1 MTYKSESELY
11 PEVIR
16 WFEKHLKGKYPK
28 AEIKAFDTSRQDL
41 SEFLRRGKIHSFFPE
56 FETYVIKVD
65 VTATIKHKNTCELAF
80 VECKLNSINLK
91 DISQLLGY
99 SKVVKPRHSFII
111 SPAGISSP
119 VNTLVK
125 IFKRYDILEYAGS
138 SRIRIAQWNKI
149 TQEIDISTLLPPG
162 EHL

>member
-1 MTYKSESELY
+1 MYSSEHELY
-11 PEVIR
+11 PEVIK
-16 WFEKHLKGKYPK
+16 WFEKYLKAKYSK
-28 AEIKAFDTSRQDL
+28 AKIKSYDTSRQDL
-41 SEFLRRGKIHSFFPE
+41 SEFLRHHKLHLFFPE

-65 VTATIKHKNTCELAF
+65 ITASIEYKNNCDLAF
-80 VECKLNSINLK
+80 VECKLKPINLN

-99 SKVVKPRHSFII
+99 SKVVKPKHSFII

-119 VNTLVK
+119 VNTLIK
-125 IFKRYDILEYAGS
+125 IFKRYDILEYEAG

>member
-1 MTYKSESELY
+1 MIYKSETELY
-11 PEVIR
+11 PEVIK
-16 WFEKHLKGKYPK
+16 WFEKYLKGKHPK
-28 AEIKAFDTSRQDL
+28 AEIKAYDTSRRDL
-41 SEFLRRGKIHSFFPE
+41 SDFLRRHKLHLFFPE

-65 VTATIKHKNTCELAF
+65 ITASIRYRDKCNLAF
-80 VECKLNSINLK
+80 VECKLNPINLK

-99 SKVVKPRHSFII
+99 SKVVKPKYSFII

-119 VNTLVK
+119 VDTLIK
-125 IFKRYDILEYAGS
+125 IYKQYNILQYREGFKIK
-138 SRIRIAQWNKI
+138 IAQWNKT